1 MVFEQRVNSGQLFRN
16 RDKKTD
22 KHPDLK
28 GEAARRPYANQALLR
43 GLRRGDGGARACE
56 LPGNQ
61 GLSRRNAG
69 AVQGVP
75 ELAGMPAARGWAA
88 RAGGRTM
95 TEEAKRIALG
105 TNECSYFI
113 GAERTAPYKR
123 CGGSWQQHDKPV
135 PYVTDP
141 ALTAKGEMGQQS
153 ACTPNS
159 PRP

>member
-1 MVFEQRVNSGQLFRN
+1 
-16 RDKKTD
+16 
-22 KHPDLK
+22 
-28 GEAARRPYANQALLR
+28 
-43 GLRRGDGGARACE
+43 
-56 LPGNQ
+56 
-61 GLSRRNAG
+61 
-69 AVQGVP
+69 
-75 ELAGMPAARGWAA
+75 
-88 RAGGRTM
+88 M
-95 TEEAKRIALG
+95 TEEAKLIALG

>member
-1 MVFEQRVNSGQLFRN
+1 
-16 RDKKTD
+16 
-22 KHPDLK
+22 
-28 GEAARRPYANQALLR
+28 
-43 GLRRGDGGARACE
+43 
-56 LPGNQ
+56 
-61 GLSRRNAG
+61 
-69 AVQGVP
+69 
-75 ELAGMPAARGWAA
+75 
-88 RAGGRTM
+88 M
-95 TEEAKRIALG
+95 TKEAKRIALG

-113 GAERTAPYKR
+113 DAERTAPCKR